1 MMIQTLELFF
11 TYYIVQKGNRHM
23 NVKTKLLGIISIL
36 VISIFGIG
44 GSSVFMIS
52 STVKKNEELKDKMEF
67 QKEMKHIQYRLAGLS
82 NDERGF
88 LINGDKEYDEGMQEK
103 ADDILKSLDRINDLI
118 DKENDQSNI
127 EDIKSSFT
135 QYRALNQ
142 QVVKAYSSDP
152 KKAETIHFGE
162 ERTLRKEVVDP
173 AVNKLS
179 DRLDQEVEA
188 LKGEIRANGEKSQW
202 FISIVTGVSIILGI
216 VLSLLLLK
224 SIMVPL
230 RSLNKQLEE
239 IAHGDADLTKKV
251 IVKNKDEFGQLAQ
264 SFNSFTQSLTQIVR
278 QISSSSEQVAASSEE
293 LSASAEESKSTSEH
307 ISGAMQMAA
316 DSNAKQSSMTEKSA
330 ESITELLDSISSV
343 ASNTGNIANLS
354 SSMRDKAEIGSKS
367 VNKMLEQ
374 MKFIDTSVGSAGNG
388 LEALVSST
396 AEISDI
402 SSLITN
408 ISEQTNLLALN
419 AAIEAARAGEQGKG
433 FAVVAEEVRKLAD
446 ETNKSAKHIQSV
458 VTTIQNESVETVNNI
473 KVVQEN
479 VSSGIMLSQETTGN
493 FNEIL
498 NLVEQV
504 TSQIQEVAAATQQL
518 TSGVEVIQQTVHT
531 LAAGTKE
538 TSAHTEAVAKSSQEQ
553 LNSMEEISYA
563 AESLSEL
570 AEELQTVIN
579 RFKY

>member
-1 MMIQTLELFF
+1 M
-11 TYYIVQKGNRHM
+11 K
-23 NVKTKLLGIISIL
+23 VKTKLLGIISIL
-36 VISIFGIG
+36 VVSIIGIG

-67 QKEMKHIQYRLAGLS
+67 QKEIKHIQYELTGLS

-88 LINGDKEYDEGMQEK
+88 LITGDKEYDEGMKEK
-103 ADDILKSLDRINDLI
+103 ADDVLKSLDRVNDLI
-118 DKENDQSNI
+118 DEEKYQSNI
-127 EDIKSSFT
+127 EDIKTSFT

-142 QVVKAYSSDP
+142 QVVTAYSSNP

-162 ERTLRKEVVDP
+162 ERTLRKEIVDP

-179 DRLDQEVEA
+179 DRLDQEVED
-188 LKGEIRANGEKSQW
+188 LKDEIRGNGKMSQSL
-202 FISIVTGVSIILGI
+202 IIIVTGISVILGI
-216 VLSLLLLK
+216 VLSIMLLK

-230 RSLNKQLEE
+230 RSINKQLEE

-264 SFNSFTQSLTQIVR
+264 SFNSFTHSLTQIVK

-307 ISGAMQMAA
+307 ISRAMQMAA
-316 DSNAKQSSMTEKSA
+316 ESNVKQSSMTEKSA

-343 ASNTGNIANLS
+343 ASNTGNIADLS

-367 VNKMLEQ
+367 VNKMLDQ
-374 MKFIDTSVGSAGNG
+374 MKFIDKSVDSAGNG
-388 LEALVSST
+388 LQTLVTST

-402 SSLITN
+402 SSLITT

-446 ETNKSAKHIQSV
+446 ETNKSANHIQSV
-458 VTTIQNESVETVNNI
+458 VATIQNESIETVNNI

-479 VSSGIMLSQETTGN
+479 VSSGIVLSQEATGN

-518 TSGVEVIQQTVHT
+518 TSGVEVIQHTVHT

-538 TSAHTEAVAKSSQEQ
+538 TSANTEAVAKSSEEQ
-553 LNSMEEISYA
+553 LHSMEEISYA
-563 AESLSEL
+563 AESLSQL

>member
-1 MMIQTLELFF
+1 
-11 TYYIVQKGNRHM
+11 
-23 NVKTKLLGIISIL
+23 
-36 VISIFGIG
+36 
-44 GSSVFMIS
+44 MIS
-52 STVKKNEELKDKMEF
+52 SIVKKNEELKDKMEF
-67 QKEMKHIQYRLAGLS
+67 QKEMKHIQYELTGLS

-88 LINGDKEYDEGMQEK
+88 LITGDKEYDEGMKEK
-103 ADDILKSLDRINDLI
+103 SDDVLKSLDRVNDLI
-118 DKENDQSNI
+118 DEEKYQSNI
-127 EDIKSSFT
+127 EDIKTSFT

-142 QVVKAYSSDP
+142 QVLTAYSSDP

-179 DRLDQEVEA
+179 DRLDQEVED
-188 LKGEIRANGEKSQW
+188 LKDEIRGNGKMSQW
-202 FISIVTGVSIILGI
+202 LIITVTGISVILGI
-216 VLSLLLLK
+216 VLSIMLLK

-230 RSLNKQLEE
+230 RSINKQLEE
-239 IAHGDADLTKKV
+239 IAHGEADLTKKV

-264 SFNSFTQSLTQIVR
+264 SFNAFTHSLSQIVK

-307 ISGAMQMAA
+307 ISQSMQMAA
-316 DSNAKQSSMTEKSA
+316 DSNVKQSSMTEKSA

-343 ASNTGNIANLS
+343 ASNTGNIADLS

-367 VNKMLEQ
+367 VNKMLDQ
-374 MKFIDTSVGSAGNG
+374 MKFIDKSVDSAGNG
-388 LEALVSST
+388 LQALVAST

-402 SSLITN
+402 SSLITT

-446 ETNKSAKHIQSV
+446 ETNKSANHIQSV
-458 VTTIQNESVETVNNI
+458 VATIQNESIETVNNI

-479 VSSGIMLSQETTGN
+479 VTSGIVLSQETTGN

-518 TSGVEVIQQTVHT
+518 TSGVEVIQHTVHT

-538 TSAHTEAVAKSSQEQ
+538 TSANTEAVAKSSQEQ
-553 LNSMEEISYA
+553 LHSMEEISYA
-563 AESLSEL
+563 AESLSQL
-570 AEELQTVIN
+570 AEELQSVIN

>member
-1 MMIQTLELFF
+1 M
-11 TYYIVQKGNRHM
+11 K
-23 NVKTKLLGIISIL
+23 VKTKLLGIISIL
-36 VISIFGIG
+36 VVSMIGIG

-67 QKEMKHIQYRLAGLS
+67 QKEMKQIQYRLTGLS

-88 LINGDKEYDEGMQEK
+88 LITGDKEYDEGMQEK
-103 ADDILKSLDRINDLI
+103 AEDVLKSLDRINVLI
-118 DKENDQSNI
+118 DEEKYQSNI
-127 EDIKSSFT
+127 EDIKTSFT

-142 QVVKAYSSDP
+142 QVLTAYSSDP

-162 ERTLRKEVVDP
+162 ERTLRKDVVDP
-173 AVNKLS
+173 AVDKLT
-179 DRLDQEVEA
+179 DRLDQEVKD
-188 LKGEIRANGEKSQW
+188 LKGEIRGNGKMSQW
-202 FISIVTGVSIILGI
+202 FIIIVTGISAMVGI

-230 RSLNKQLEE
+230 RSMNKQLEE
-239 IAHGDADLTKKV
+239 IAHGEADLTKKV

-264 SFNSFTQSLTQIVR
+264 SFNSFTQSLTQIVK

-293 LSASAEESKSTSEH
+293 LSASAEESKSTSEQ

-316 DSNAKQSSMTEKSA
+316 DSNVKQSLMTEKSA

-343 ASNTGNIANLS
+343 ASNTGNIADLS

-367 VNKMLEQ
+367 VNKMLDQ
-374 MKFIDTSVGSAGNG
+374 MKFIDTSVDSAGNG
-388 LEALVSST
+388 LQALVEST

-446 ETNKSAKHIQSV
+446 ETNKSANHIQSV
-458 VTTIQNESVETVNNI
+458 VTTIQNESIETVNNI

-479 VSSGIMLSQETTGN
+479 VSSGIVLSQETTGN

-518 TSGVEVIQQTVHT
+518 TSGVEVIQHTVHT

-538 TSAHTEAVAKSSQEQ
+538 TSANTEAVAKSSQEQ

-563 AESLSEL
+563 AESLSQL

-579 RFKY
+579 RFKF

>member
-1 MMIQTLELFF
+1 M
-11 TYYIVQKGNRHM
+11 
-23 NVKTKLLGIISIL
+23 
-36 VISIFGIG
+36 
-44 GSSVFMIS
+44 
-52 STVKKNEELKDKMEF
+52 
-67 QKEMKHIQYRLAGLS
+67 A
-82 NDERGF
+82 
-88 LINGDKEYDEGMQEK
+88 
-103 ADDILKSLDRINDLI
+103 
-118 DKENDQSNI
+118 DKENDRSNI
-127 EDIKSSFT
+127 EDIKTSFT

-142 QVVKAYSSDP
+142 QVLTAYSSDSQ
-152 KKAETIHFGE
+152 KAETIHFGE

-179 DRLDQEVEA
+179 DHLDQEVEE
-188 LKGEIRANGEKSQW
+188 LKGEIRGNGQKSQW
-202 FISIVTGVSIILGI
+202 FIIIVTAISVIVGI

-224 SIMVPL
+224 SILVPL
-230 RSLNKQLEE
+230 RSINKQLEE
-239 IAHGDADLTKKV
+239 IAHGEADLTKKV
-251 IVKNKDEFGQLAQ
+251 NVKNKDEFGQLAQ
-264 SFNSFTQSLTQIVR
+264 SFNSFTHSLTQIVK

-293 LSASAEESKSTSEH
+293 LSASAEESKSSSAH
-307 ISGAMQMAA
+307 ISRAMQQAA
-316 DSNAKQSSMTEKSA
+316 DSNVKQSSMTGKSA

-343 ASNTGNIANLS
+343 AANTGSIADLS

-367 VNKMLEQ
+367 VNKMLDQ
-374 MKFIDTSVGSAGNG
+374 MKFIDKSVDSAGNG
-388 LEALVSST
+388 LKELVAST

-402 SSLITN
+402 SSLITT

-446 ETNKSAKHIQSV
+446 ETNNSANHIQSV
-458 VTTIQNESVETVNNI
+458 VTTIQNESIETVNNI

-479 VSSGIMLSQETTGN
+479 VSSGIVLSQEATGN

-498 NLVEQV
+498 NLIEQV

-518 TSGVEVIQQTVHT
+518 TSGVEVIQHTVHT

-538 TSAHTEAVAKSSQEQ
+538 TSANTEAVAKSSQEQ

-563 AESLSEL
+563 AESLSQL

-579 RFKY
+579 RFKF

>member
-1 MMIQTLELFF
+1 M
-11 TYYIVQKGNRHM
+11 K
-23 NVKTKLLGIISIL
+23 VKTKLLGIVSIL
-36 VISIFGIG
+36 VLSMIGIG

-67 QKEMKHIQYRLAGLS
+67 QKEMKYIQYRLAGLS

-88 LINGDKEYDEGMQEK
+88 LITGDKEYEEGMKEK
-103 ADDILKSLDRINDLI
+103 ADDALMSLDRVNDLI
-118 DKENDQSNI
+118 DEEKYQSNI
-127 EDIKSSFT
+127 EDIKTSII

-142 QVVKAYSSDP
+142 QVLKAYSSDP

-179 DRLDQEVEA
+179 DRLDQEVED
-188 LKGEIRANGEKSQW
+188 LKGEIHSNGEMSQW
-202 FISIVTGVSIILGI
+202 FIIIVTVVSIMVGI

-230 RSLNKQLEE
+230 RSMNRQLAE
-239 IAHGDADLTKKV
+239 IAHGEADLTKKV

-264 SFNSFTQSLTQIVR
+264 SFNSFTHSLTQIVK

-316 DSNAKQSSMTEKSA
+316 DSNVKQSSMTEKSA

-343 ASNTGNIANLS
+343 ASNTGNIADLS
-354 SSMRDKAEIGSKS
+354 SSMRDKAEIGSQS
-367 VNKMLEQ
+367 VNKMLDQ
-374 MKFIDTSVGSAGNG
+374 MKFIDKSVDSAGSG
-388 LEALVSST
+388 LQALVAST

-446 ETNKSAKHIQSV
+446 ETNKSAHHIQSV
-458 VTTIQNESVETVNNI
+458 VTTIQNESIETVNNI

-479 VSSGIMLSQETTGN
+479 VSSGIVLSQETTGN

-518 TSGVEVIQQTVHT
+518 TSGVEVIQHTVHT

-538 TSAHTEAVAKSSQEQ
+538 TSANTEAVAKSSQEQ
-553 LNSMEEISYA
+553 LHSMEEISYA
-563 AESLSEL
+563 AESLSKL
-570 AEELQTVIN
+570 AEELQTVIH

>member
-1 MMIQTLELFF
+1 M
-11 TYYIVQKGNRHM
+11 K
-23 NVKTKLLGIISIL
+23 VKTKLLGIISIL
-36 VISIFGIG
+36 VISIIGIG

-67 QKEMKHIQYRLAGLS
+67 QKEMKHIQYRLTGLS

-88 LINGDKEYDEGMQEK
+88 LITGDKEYDEGMKEK
-103 ADDILKSLDRINDLI
+103 ADDVLKSLDRVNDLV
-118 DKENDQSNI
+118 DEENDQSNI
-127 EDIKSSFT
+127 EDIKTSFT

-152 KKAETIHFGE
+152 KKAETIHFGK
-162 ERTLRKEVVDP
+162 ERTLRKEVLDP
-173 AVNKLS
+173 AVDKLS
-179 DRLDQEVEA
+179 DHLDQEVED
-188 LKGEIRANGEKSQW
+188 LKDEIRVNGEMSQW
-202 FISIVTGVSIILGI
+202 FIGIVTGISIMLGI

-230 RSLNKQLEE
+230 RSMNKQLEE

-264 SFNSFTQSLTQIVR
+264 SFNSFTKSLTQIVK

-293 LSASAEESKSTSEH
+293 LSASAEESKSTSKH

-316 DSNAKQSSMTEKSA
+316 DSNVKQSSMTEKSA
-330 ESITELLDSISSV
+330 ESISELLDSLSSV
-343 ASNTGNIANLS
+343 ASNTGNIADLS

-374 MKFIDTSVGSAGNG
+374 MKFIDTSVDSAGNG
-388 LEALVSST
+388 LQALVSST

-446 ETNKSAKHIQSV
+446 ETNKSANHIQSV

-479 VSSGIMLSQETTGN
+479 VSSGIVLSQETTGN

-504 TSQIQEVAAATQQL
+504 ASQIQEVAAATQQL
-518 TSGVEVIQQTVHT
+518 TSGVEVIQHTVHT

-538 TSAHTEAVAKSSQEQ
+538 TSANTETVAKSSQEQ

-563 AESLSEL
+563 AESLSQL

>member
-1 MMIQTLELFF
+1 M
-11 TYYIVQKGNRHM
+11 K
-23 NVKTKLLGIISIL
+23 VKTKLLGIISIL
-36 VISIFGIG
+36 VVSMIGIG

-67 QKEMKHIQYRLAGLS
+67 QKEMKQIQYRLTGLS

-88 LINGDKEYDEGMQEK
+88 LITGDKEYDEGMKEK
-103 ADDILKSLDRINDLI
+103 AEDVLKSLDRINGLI
-118 DKENDQSNI
+118 DEEKYQSNI
-127 EDIKSSFT
+127 EDIKTSFT

-142 QVVKAYSSDP
+142 QVLTAYSSDP

-162 ERTLRKEVVDP
+162 ERTLRKDVVDP
-173 AVNKLS
+173 AVDKLT
-179 DRLDQEVEA
+179 DRLDQEVED
-188 LKGEIRANGEKSQW
+188 LKGEIRGNGKISQW
-202 FISIVTGVSIILGI
+202 FIIIVTGISAMVGI

-230 RSLNKQLEE
+230 RSMNKQMEE
-239 IAHGDADLTKKV
+239 IAHGEADLTKKI

-264 SFNSFTQSLTQIVR
+264 SFNSFTQSLTQIVK

-293 LSASAEESKSTSEH
+293 LSASAEESKSTSEQ

-316 DSNAKQSSMTEKSA
+316 DSNVKQSSMTEKSA

-343 ASNTGNIANLS
+343 ASNTGNIADLS

-367 VNKMLEQ
+367 VNKMLDQ
-374 MKFIDTSVGSAGNG
+374 MKFIDTSVDSAGNG
-388 LEALVSST
+388 LQALVESA

-446 ETNKSAKHIQSV
+446 ETNKSANHIQSV
-458 VTTIQNESVETVNNI
+458 VTTIQNESIETVNNI

-479 VSSGIMLSQETTGN
+479 VSSGIVLSQETTGN

-518 TSGVEVIQQTVHT
+518 TSGVEVIQHTVHT

-538 TSAHTEAVAKSSQEQ
+538 TSANTEAVAKSSQEQ

-563 AESLSEL
+563 AESLSQL

-579 RFKY
+579 RFKF

>member
-1 MMIQTLELFF
+1 M
-11 TYYIVQKGNRHM
+11 K
-23 NVKTKLLGIISIL
+23 VKTKLLSIISIL
-36 VISIFGIG
+36 VVSIIGIG
-44 GSSVFMIS
+44 STSVFMIS

-67 QKEMKHIQYRLAGLS
+67 QKEMKYIQYQLTGIS

-88 LINGDKEYDEGMQEK
+88 LITGDKEYDEGMKKK
-103 ADDILKSLDRINDLI
+103 ADNIVKSLDRVNHLA
-118 DKENDQSNI
+118 DKENDRSNI
-127 EDIKSSFT
+127 EDIKTSFT

-142 QVVKAYSSDP
+142 QVLTAYSSDSQ
-152 KKAETIHFGE
+152 KAETIHFGE

-179 DRLDQEVEA
+179 DHLDQEVEE
-188 LKGEIRANGEKSQW
+188 LKGEIRGNGQKSQW
-202 FISIVTGVSIILGI
+202 FIIIVTAISVMVGI

-224 SIMVPL
+224 SILVPL
-230 RSLNKQLEE
+230 RSINKQLEE
-239 IAHGDADLTKKV
+239 IAHGEADLTKKV
-251 IVKNKDEFGQLAQ
+251 NVKNKDEFGQLAQ
-264 SFNSFTQSLTQIVR
+264 SFNSFTHSLTQIVK
-278 QISSSSEQVAASSEE
+278 QISNSSEQVAASSEE
-293 LSASAEESKSTSEH
+293 LSASAEESKSSSAH
-307 ISGAMQMAA
+307 ISRAMQQAA
-316 DSNAKQSSMTEKSA
+316 DSNVKQSSMTGKSA

-343 ASNTGNIANLS
+343 AANTGSIADLS

-367 VNKMLEQ
+367 VNKMLDQ
-374 MKFIDTSVGSAGNG
+374 MKFIDKSVDSAGNG
-388 LEALVSST
+388 LKELVAST

-402 SSLITN
+402 SSLITT

-446 ETNKSAKHIQSV
+446 ETNNSANHIQSV
-458 VTTIQNESVETVNNI
+458 VTTIQNESIETVNNI

-479 VSSGIMLSQETTGN
+479 VSSGIVLSQEATGN

-498 NLVEQV
+498 NLIEQV

-518 TSGVEVIQQTVHT
+518 TSGVEVIQHTVHT

-538 TSAHTEAVAKSSQEQ
+538 TSANTEAVAKSSQEQ

-563 AESLSEL
+563 AESLSQL

-579 RFKY
+579 RFKF

>member
-1 MMIQTLELFF
+1 
-11 TYYIVQKGNRHM
+11 M

-103 ADDILKSLDRINDLI
+103 ADDVLKSLDRINDLI
-118 DKENDQSNI
+118 DKENDQLNI

-188 LKGEIRANGEKSQW
+188 LKGEIRDNGEKSQW

-343 ASNTGNIANLS
+343 ASNTGNIADLS

-374 MKFIDTSVGSAGNG
+374 MKFIDTSVDSAGNG
-388 LEALVSST
+388 LQALVSSS

-518 TSGVEVIQQTVHT
+518 TSGVEVIQHTVHS

-538 TSAHTEAVAKSSQEQ
+538 TTAHTEAVAKSSQEQ

-563 AESLSEL
+563 AESLSQL

>member
-1 MMIQTLELFF
+1 M
-11 TYYIVQKGNRHM
+11 K
-23 NVKTKLLGIISIL
+23 VKTKLLGIISIL
-36 VISIFGIG
+36 VISIIGIG

-67 QKEMKHIQYRLAGLS
+67 QKEMKHIQYRLTGLS

-88 LINGDKEYDEGMQEK
+88 LITGDKEYDEGMKEK
-103 ADDILKSLDRINDLI
+103 ADDVLKSLDRVNDLV
-118 DKENDQSNI
+118 DEENDQSNI
-127 EDIKSSFT
+127 EDIKTSFT

-162 ERTLRKEVVDP
+162 ERTLRKEVLDP
-173 AVNKLS
+173 AVDKLS
-179 DRLDQEVEA
+179 DHLDQEVED
-188 LKGEIRANGEKSQW
+188 LKGEIRANGEMSQW
-202 FISIVTGVSIILGI
+202 FIGIVTGISIMLGI

-230 RSLNKQLEE
+230 RSMNKQLEE

-264 SFNSFTQSLTQIVR
+264 SFNSFTQSLTQIVK

-293 LSASAEESKSTSEH
+293 LSASAVESKSTSEH

-316 DSNAKQSSMTEKSA
+316 DSNVKQSSLTEKSA
-330 ESITELLDSISSV
+330 ESISELLDSLSSV
-343 ASNTGNIANLS
+343 ASNTGNIADLS

-374 MKFIDTSVGSAGNG
+374 MKFIDTSVDSAGNG
-388 LEALVSST
+388 LQALVSST

-446 ETNKSAKHIQSV
+446 ETNKSANHIQSV

-479 VSSGIMLSQETTGN
+479 VSSGILLSQETTGN

-504 TSQIQEVAAATQQL
+504 ASQIQEVAAATQQL
-518 TSGVEVIQQTVHT
+518 TSGVEVIQHTVHT

-538 TSAHTEAVAKSSQEQ
+538 TSANTEAVAKSSQEQ

-563 AESLSEL
+563 AESLSQL

>member
-1 MMIQTLELFF
+1 M
-11 TYYIVQKGNRHM
+11 K
-23 NVKTKLLGIISIL
+23 VKTKLLGIISIL
-36 VISIFGIG
+36 VVSIIGIG

-52 STVKKNEELKDKMEF
+52 SIVKKNEELKDKMEF
-67 QKEMKHIQYRLAGLS
+67 QKEMKHIQYELTGLS

-88 LINGDKEYDEGMQEK
+88 LITGDKEYDEGMKEK
-103 ADDILKSLDRINDLI
+103 SDDVLKSLDRVNDLI
-118 DKENDQSNI
+118 DEEKYQSNI
-127 EDIKSSFT
+127 EDIKTSFT

-142 QVVKAYSSDP
+142 QVLTAYSSDP

-179 DRLDQEVEA
+179 DRLDQEVED
-188 LKGEIRANGEKSQW
+188 LKDEIRGNGKMSQW
-202 FISIVTGVSIILGI
+202 LIITVTGISVILGI
-216 VLSLLLLK
+216 VLSIMLLK

-230 RSLNKQLEE
+230 RSINKQLEE
-239 IAHGDADLTKKV
+239 IAHGEADLTKKV

-264 SFNSFTQSLTQIVR
+264 SFNAFTHSLSQIVK

-307 ISGAMQMAA
+307 ISQSMQMAA
-316 DSNAKQSSMTEKSA
+316 DSNVKQSSMTEKSA

-343 ASNTGNIANLS
+343 ASNTGNIADLS

-367 VNKMLEQ
+367 VNKMLDQ
-374 MKFIDTSVGSAGNG
+374 MKFIDKSVDSAGNG
-388 LEALVSST
+388 LQALVAST

-402 SSLITN
+402 SSLITT

-446 ETNKSAKHIQSV
+446 ETNKSANHIQSV
-458 VTTIQNESVETVNNI
+458 VATIQNESIETVNNI

-479 VSSGIMLSQETTGN
+479 VTSGIVLSQETTGN

-518 TSGVEVIQQTVHT
+518 TSGVEVIQHTVHT

-538 TSAHTEAVAKSSQEQ
+538 TSANTEAVAKSSQEQ
-553 LNSMEEISYA
+553 LHSMEEISYA
-563 AESLSEL
+563 AESLSQL
-570 AEELQTVIN
+570 AEELQSVIN

>member
-1 MMIQTLELFF
+1 M
-11 TYYIVQKGNRHM
+11 K
-23 NVKTKLLGIISIL
+23 VKTKLLGIISIL
-36 VISIFGIG
+36 VVSIIGIG

-67 QKEMKHIQYRLAGLS
+67 QKEIKHIQYELTGLS

-88 LINGDKEYDEGMQEK
+88 LITGDKEYDEGMKEK
-103 ADDILKSLDRINDLI
+103 ADDVLKSLERVNDLI
-118 DKENDQSNI
+118 DEERYQSNI
-127 EDIKSSFT
+127 EDIKTSFT

-142 QVVKAYSSDP
+142 QVVTAYSSDP

-179 DRLDQEVEA
+179 DRLDQEVED
-188 LKGEIRANGEKSQW
+188 LKDEIQGNGKMSQSL
-202 FISIVTGVSIILGI
+202 IIIVTGISVILGI
-216 VLSLLLLK
+216 VLSIMLLK

-230 RSLNKQLEE
+230 RSINKQLEE
-239 IAHGDADLTKKV
+239 IAHGEADLTKKV
-251 IVKNKDEFGQLAQ
+251 IVKNKDEFGQLAK
-264 SFNSFTQSLTQIVR
+264 SFNSFTHSLSQIVK

-307 ISGAMQMAA
+307 ISRAMQMAA
-316 DSNAKQSSMTEKSA
+316 ESNVKQSSMTEKSA

-343 ASNTGNIANLS
+343 ASNTGNIADLS

-367 VNKMLEQ
+367 VNKMLDQ
-374 MKFIDTSVGSAGNG
+374 MKFIDKSVDSAGNG
-388 LEALVSST
+388 LQALVAST

-402 SSLITN
+402 SSLITT

-446 ETNKSAKHIQSV
+446 ETNKSANHIQSV
-458 VTTIQNESVETVNNI
+458 VATIQNESIETVNNI

-479 VSSGIMLSQETTGN
+479 VSSGIVLSQETTGN

-518 TSGVEVIQQTVHT
+518 TSGVEVIQHTVHT

-538 TSAHTEAVAKSSQEQ
+538 TSANTEAVAKSSEEQ
-553 LNSMEEISYA
+553 LHSMEEISYA
-563 AESLSEL
+563 AESLSQL

>member
-1 MMIQTLELFF
+1 M
-11 TYYIVQKGNRHM
+11 K
-23 NVKTKLLGIISIL
+23 VKTKLLGIISIL
-36 VISIFGIG
+36 VVSIIGIG

-67 QKEMKHIQYRLAGLS
+67 QKEIKHIQYELTGLS

-88 LINGDKEYDEGMQEK
+88 LITGDKEYDEGMKEK
-103 ADDILKSLDRINDLI
+103 ADDVLKSLDRVNDLI
-118 DKENDQSNI
+118 DEEKYQSNI
-127 EDIKSSFT
+127 EDIKTSFT

-142 QVVKAYSSDP
+142 QVVTAYSSNP

-179 DRLDQEVEA
+179 DHLDQEVED
-188 LKGEIRANGEKSQW
+188 LKDEIRGNGKMSQW
-202 FISIVTGVSIILGI
+202 LIIIVTGISVILGV
-216 VLSLLLLK
+216 VLSIMLLK

-230 RSLNKQLEE
+230 RSINKQLEE

-264 SFNSFTQSLTQIVR
+264 SFNSFTHSLTQIVK

-307 ISGAMQMAA
+307 ISRAMQMAA
-316 DSNAKQSSMTEKSA
+316 DSNVKQSSMTEKSA

-343 ASNTGNIANLS
+343 ASNTGNIADLS

-367 VNKMLEQ
+367 VNKMLDQ
-374 MKFIDTSVGSAGNG
+374 MKFIDKSVDSAGNG
-388 LEALVSST
+388 LQTLVAST

-402 SSLITN
+402 SSLITT

-446 ETNKSAKHIQSV
+446 ETNKSANHIQSV
-458 VTTIQNESVETVNNI
+458 VATIQNESIETVNNI

-479 VSSGIMLSQETTGN
+479 VSSGIVLSQEATGN

-518 TSGVEVIQQTVHT
+518 TSGVEVIQHTVHT

-538 TSAHTEAVAKSSQEQ
+538 TSANTEAVANSSQEQ
-553 LNSMEEISYA
+553 LHSMEEISYA
-563 AESLSEL
+563 AESLSQL

-579 RFKY
+579 RFNY

>member
-1 MMIQTLELFF
+1 M
-11 TYYIVQKGNRHM
+11 K
-23 NVKTKLLGIISIL
+23 VKTKLLGIISIL
-36 VISIFGIG
+36 VISIIGIG

-67 QKEMKHIQYRLAGLS
+67 QKEMKHIQYRLTGLS

-88 LINGDKEYDEGMQEK
+88 LITGDKEYDEGMNEK
-103 ADDILKSLDRINDLI
+103 ADDILKSLDRVNDLI
-118 DKENDQSNI
+118 DEEKYQSNI
-127 EDIKSSFT
+127 EDIQTSFT
-135 QYRALNQ
+135 QYRALNK
-142 QVVKAYSSDP
+142 QVLKTYSSDP
-152 KKAETIHFGE
+152 KKAKTIHFGE

-173 AVNKLS
+173 AVKKLS
-179 DRLDQEVEA
+179 DRLDQEVQD
-188 LKGEIRANGEKSQW
+188 LKDEIRSNGTMSQW
-202 FISIVTGVSIILGI
+202 FIIIVTGISVVLGI

-230 RSLNKQLEE
+230 RSMNKQLEE
-239 IAHGDADLTKKV
+239 IAHGEADLTKKV

-264 SFNSFTQSLTQIVR
+264 SFNSFTHSLTQIVK

-293 LSASAEESKSTSEH
+293 LSASAEESKTTSEH

-316 DSNAKQSSMTEKSA
+316 DSNVKQNSMTEKSA

-343 ASNTGNIANLS
+343 ASNTENIADLS

-367 VNKMLEQ
+367 VNKMLDQ
-374 MKFIDTSVGSAGNG
+374 MKFIDTSVDSAGNG
-388 LEALVSST
+388 LQALVEST

-446 ETNKSAKHIQSV
+446 ETNKSANHIQSV

-479 VSSGIMLSQETTGN
+479 VSSGIALSQETTGN

-518 TSGVEVIQQTVHT
+518 TSGVEVIQHTVHT

-538 TSAHTEAVAKSSQEQ
+538 TSANTEAVAKASQEQ

-563 AESLSEL
+563 AESLSQL

>member
-1 MMIQTLELFF
+1 M
-11 TYYIVQKGNRHM
+11 K
-23 NVKTKLLGIISIL
+23 VKTKLLGIISIL
-36 VISIFGIG
+36 VVSMIGIG

-52 STVKKNEELKDKMEF
+52 STVKKNEELKDKMDF
-67 QKEMKHIQYRLAGLS
+67 QKEMKQIQYRLTGLS

-88 LINGDKEYDEGMQEK
+88 LITGDKEYDEGMKEK
-103 ADDILKSLDRINDLI
+103 AEDVLKSLDRINDLI
-118 DKENDQSNI
+118 DEEKYQSNI
-127 EDIKSSFT
+127 EDIKTSFT

-142 QVVKAYSSDP
+142 QVLTAYSSDP

-162 ERTLRKEVVDP
+162 ERTLRKDVVDP
-173 AVNKLS
+173 AVDKLT
-179 DRLDQEVEA
+179 DRLDQEVED
-188 LKGEIRANGEKSQW
+188 LKGEIRGNGKMSQW
-202 FISIVTGVSIILGI
+202 FIIIVTGISAMVGI

-230 RSLNKQLEE
+230 RSMNKQLEE
-239 IAHGDADLTKKV
+239 IAHGEADLTKKV

-264 SFNSFTQSLTQIVR
+264 SFNSFTQSLTQIVK

-293 LSASAEESKSTSEH
+293 LSASAEESKLTSEQ

-316 DSNAKQSSMTEKSA
+316 DSNVKQSSMTEKSA

-343 ASNTGNIANLS
+343 ASNTGNIADLS

-367 VNKMLEQ
+367 VNKMLDQ
-374 MKFIDTSVGSAGNG
+374 MKFIDTSVDSAGNG
-388 LEALVSST
+388 LQALVEST

-446 ETNKSAKHIQSV
+446 ETNKSANHIQSV
-458 VTTIQNESVETVNNI
+458 VTTIQNESIETVNNI

-479 VSSGIMLSQETTGN
+479 VSSGIVLSQETTGN

-518 TSGVEVIQQTVHT
+518 TSGVEVIQHTVHT

-538 TSAHTEAVAKSSQEQ
+538 TSANTEAVAKSSQEQ

-563 AESLSEL
+563 AESLSQL
-570 AEELQTVIN
+570 AEELQTVIH

>member
-1 MMIQTLELFF
+1 M
-11 TYYIVQKGNRHM
+11 K
-23 NVKTKLLGIISIL
+23 VKTKLLGIISIL
-36 VISIFGIG
+36 VVSIIGIG

-67 QKEMKHIQYRLAGLS
+67 QKEIKHIQYELTGLS

-88 LINGDKEYDEGMQEK
+88 LITGDKEYDEGMKEK
-103 ADDILKSLDRINDLI
+103 ADDVLKSLDRVNDLI
-118 DKENDQSNI
+118 DEEKYQSNI
-127 EDIKSSFT
+127 EDIKTSFT

-142 QVVKAYSSDP
+142 QVVTAYSSNP

-179 DRLDQEVEA
+179 DRLDQEVED
-188 LKGEIRANGEKSQW
+188 LKDEIQGNGKMSQSL
-202 FISIVTGVSIILGI
+202 IIIVTGISVILGI
-216 VLSLLLLK
+216 VLSIMLLK

-230 RSLNKQLEE
+230 RSINKQLEE
-239 IAHGDADLTKKV
+239 IAHGEADLTKKV
-251 IVKNKDEFGQLAQ
+251 IVKNKDEFGQLAK
-264 SFNSFTQSLTQIVR
+264 SFNSFTHSLSQIVK

-307 ISGAMQMAA
+307 ISRAMQMAA
-316 DSNAKQSSMTEKSA
+316 ESNVKQSSMTEKSA

-343 ASNTGNIANLS
+343 ASNTGNIADLS

-367 VNKMLEQ
+367 VNKMLDQ
-374 MKFIDTSVGSAGNG
+374 MKFIDKSVDSAGNG
-388 LEALVSST
+388 LQALVAST

-402 SSLITN
+402 SSLITT

-419 AAIEAARAGEQGKG
+419 AATEAARAGEQGKG

-446 ETNKSAKHIQSV
+446 ETNKSANHIQSV
-458 VTTIQNESVETVNNI
+458 VATIQNESIETVNNI

-479 VSSGIMLSQETTGN
+479 VSSGIVLSQETTGN

-518 TSGVEVIQQTVHT
+518 TSGVEVIQHTVHT

-538 TSAHTEAVAKSSQEQ
+538 TSANTEAVAKSSEEQ
-553 LNSMEEISYA
+553 LHSMEEISYA
-563 AESLSEL
+563 AESLSQL

>member
-1 MMIQTLELFF
+1 M
-11 TYYIVQKGNRHM
+11 K
-23 NVKTKLLGIISIL
+23 VKTKLLGIISIL
-36 VISIFGIG
+36 VVSIIGIG

-67 QKEMKHIQYRLAGLS
+67 QKEIKHIQYELTGLS

-88 LINGDKEYDEGMQEK
+88 LITGDKEYDEGMKEK
-103 ADDILKSLDRINDLI
+103 ADDVLKSLDRVNDLI
-118 DKENDQSNI
+118 DEEKYQSNI
-127 EDIKSSFT
+127 EDIKTSFT

-142 QVVKAYSSDP
+142 QVVTAYSSNP

-179 DRLDQEVEA
+179 DRLDQEVED
-188 LKGEIRANGEKSQW
+188 LKDEIQGNGKMSQSL
-202 FISIVTGVSIILGI
+202 IIIVTGISVILGI
-216 VLSLLLLK
+216 VLSIMLLK

-230 RSLNKQLEE
+230 RSINKQLEE
-239 IAHGDADLTKKV
+239 IAHGEADLTKKV
-251 IVKNKDEFGQLAQ
+251 IVKNKDEFGQLAK
-264 SFNSFTQSLTQIVR
+264 SFNSFTHSLSQIVK

-307 ISGAMQMAA
+307 ISRAMQMAA
-316 DSNAKQSSMTEKSA
+316 ESNVKQSSMTEKSA
-330 ESITELLDSISSV
+330 ESITELLDSRSSV
-343 ASNTGNIANLS
+343 ASNTGNIADLS

-367 VNKMLEQ
+367 VNKMLDQ
-374 MKFIDTSVGSAGNG
+374 MKLIDKSVDSAGNG
-388 LEALVSST
+388 LQALVAST

-402 SSLITN
+402 SSLITT

-446 ETNKSAKHIQSV
+446 ETNKSANHIQSV
-458 VTTIQNESVETVNNI
+458 VATIQNESIETVNNI

-479 VSSGIMLSQETTGN
+479 VSSGIVLSQETTGN

-518 TSGVEVIQQTVHT
+518 TSGVEVIQHTVHT

-538 TSAHTEAVAKSSQEQ
+538 TSANTEAVAKSSEEQ
-553 LNSMEEISYA
+553 LHSMEEISYA
-563 AESLSEL
+563 AESLSQL

>member
-1 MMIQTLELFF
+1 M
-11 TYYIVQKGNRHM
+11 K
-23 NVKTKLLGIISIL
+23 VKTKLLGIISIL
-36 VISIFGIG
+36 VVSMIGIG

-67 QKEMKHIQYRLAGLS
+67 QKEMKQIQYRLTGLS

-88 LINGDKEYDEGMQEK
+88 LITGDKEYDEGMKEK
-103 ADDILKSLDRINDLI
+103 AEDVLKSLDRINDLI
-118 DKENDQSNI
+118 DEEKYQSNI
-127 EDIKSSFT
+127 EDIKTSFT

-142 QVVKAYSSDP
+142 QVLTAYSSDP

-162 ERTLRKEVVDP
+162 ERTLRKDVVDP
-173 AVNKLS
+173 AVDKLT
-179 DRLDQEVEA
+179 DRLDQEVED
-188 LKGEIRANGEKSQW
+188 LKGEIRGNGKMSQW
-202 FISIVTGVSIILGI
+202 FIIIVTGISAMVGI

-230 RSLNKQLEE
+230 RSMNKQLEE
-239 IAHGDADLTKKV
+239 IAHGEADLTKKV
-251 IVKNKDEFGQLAQ
+251 IVKNKDEFGQFAQ
-264 SFNSFTQSLTQIVR
+264 SFNSFTQSLTQIVK

-293 LSASAEESKSTSEH
+293 LSASAEESKLTSEQ

-316 DSNAKQSSMTEKSA
+316 DSNVRQSSMTEKSA

-343 ASNTGNIANLS
+343 ASNTGNIADLS

-367 VNKMLEQ
+367 VNKMLDQ
-374 MKFIDTSVGSAGNG
+374 MKFIDTSVDSAGNG
-388 LEALVSST
+388 LQALVEST

-446 ETNKSAKHIQSV
+446 ETNKSANHIQSV
-458 VTTIQNESVETVNNI
+458 VTTIQNESIETVNNI

-479 VSSGIMLSQETTGN
+479 VSSGIVLSQETTEN

-518 TSGVEVIQQTVHT
+518 TSGVEVIQHTVHT

-538 TSAHTEAVAKSSQEQ
+538 TSANTEAVAKSSQEQ

-563 AESLSEL
+563 AESLSQL
-570 AEELQTVIN
+570 AEELQTVIH

>member
-1 MMIQTLELFF
+1 M
-11 TYYIVQKGNRHM
+11 K
-23 NVKTKLLGIISIL
+23 VKTKLLGIISIL
-36 VISIFGIG
+36 VVSIIGIG

-67 QKEMKHIQYRLAGLS
+67 QKEIKHIQYELTGLS

-88 LINGDKEYDEGMQEK
+88 LITGDKEYDEGMKEK
-103 ADDILKSLDRINDLI
+103 ADDVLKSLDRVNDLI
-118 DKENDQSNI
+118 DEEKYQSNI
-127 EDIKSSFT
+127 EDIKTSFT

-142 QVVKAYSSDP
+142 QVVTAYSSNP

-179 DRLDQEVEA
+179 DRLDQEVED
-188 LKGEIRANGEKSQW
+188 LKDEIRGNGKMSQSL
-202 FISIVTGVSIILGI
+202 IIIVTGISVMLGI
-216 VLSLLLLK
+216 VLSIMLLK

-230 RSLNKQLEE
+230 RSINKQLEE
-239 IAHGDADLTKKV
+239 IAHGEADLTKKV
-251 IVKNKDEFGQLAQ
+251 IVKNKDEFGQLAK
-264 SFNSFTQSLTQIVR
+264 SFNSFTHSLSQIVK

-307 ISGAMQMAA
+307 ISRAMQMAA
-316 DSNAKQSSMTEKSA
+316 ESNVKQSSMTEKSA

-343 ASNTGNIANLS
+343 ASNTENIADLS

-367 VNKMLEQ
+367 VNKMLDQ
-374 MKFIDTSVGSAGNG
+374 MKFIDKSVDSAGNG
-388 LEALVSST
+388 LQALVAST

-402 SSLITN
+402 SSLITT

-446 ETNKSAKHIQSV
+446 ETNKSANHIQSV
-458 VTTIQNESVETVNNI
+458 VATIQNESIETVNNI

-479 VSSGIMLSQETTGN
+479 VSSGIVLSQETTGN

-518 TSGVEVIQQTVHT
+518 TSGVEVIQHTVHT

-538 TSAHTEAVAKSSQEQ
+538 TSANTEAVAKSSEEQ
-553 LNSMEEISYA
+553 LHSMEEISYA
-563 AESLSEL
+563 AESLSQL

>member
-1 MMIQTLELFF
+1 M
-11 TYYIVQKGNRHM
+11 K
-23 NVKTKLLGIISIL
+23 VKTKLLGIISIL
-36 VISIFGIG
+36 VVSIIGIG

-67 QKEMKHIQYRLAGLS
+67 QKEIKHIQYELTGLS

-88 LINGDKEYDEGMQEK
+88 LITGDKEYDEGMKEK
-103 ADDILKSLDRINDLI
+103 ADDVLKSLDRVNDLI
-118 DKENDQSNI
+118 DEEKYQSNI
-127 EDIKSSFT
+127 EDIKTSFT

-142 QVVKAYSSDP
+142 QVVTAYSSNP

-179 DRLDQEVEA
+179 DRLDQEVED
-188 LKGEIRANGEKSQW
+188 LKDEIRGNGKMSQSL
-202 FISIVTGVSIILGI
+202 IIIVTGISVMLGI
-216 VLSLLLLK
+216 VLSIMLLK

-230 RSLNKQLEE
+230 RSINKQLEE
-239 IAHGDADLTKKV
+239 IAHGEADLTKKV
-251 IVKNKDEFGQLAQ
+251 IVKNKDEFGQLAK
-264 SFNSFTQSLTQIVR
+264 SFNSFTHSLFQIVK

-307 ISGAMQMAA
+307 ISRAMQMAA
-316 DSNAKQSSMTEKSA
+316 ESNVKQSSMTEKSA

-343 ASNTGNIANLS
+343 ASNTGNIADLS

-367 VNKMLEQ
+367 VNKMLDQ
-374 MKFIDTSVGSAGNG
+374 MKFIDKSVDSAGNG
-388 LEALVSST
+388 LQALVAST

-402 SSLITN
+402 SSLITT

-446 ETNKSAKHIQSV
+446 ETNKSANHIQSV
-458 VTTIQNESVETVNNI
+458 VATIQNESIETVNNI

-479 VSSGIMLSQETTGN
+479 VSSGIVLSQETTGN

-518 TSGVEVIQQTVHT
+518 TSGVEVIQHTVHT

-538 TSAHTEAVAKSSQEQ
+538 TSANTEAVAKSSEEQ
-553 LNSMEEISYA
+553 LHSMEEISYA
-563 AESLSEL
+563 AESLSQL

>member
-1 MMIQTLELFF
+1 M
-11 TYYIVQKGNRHM
+11 K
-23 NVKTKLLGIISIL
+23 VKTKLLGIISIL
-36 VISIFGIG
+36 VVSIIGIG

-52 STVKKNEELKDKMEF
+52 SIVKKNEELKDKMEF
-67 QKEMKHIQYRLAGLS
+67 QKEMKHIQYELTGLS

-88 LINGDKEYDEGMQEK
+88 LITGDKEYDEGMKEK
-103 ADDILKSLDRINDLI
+103 SDDVLKSLDRVYDLI
-118 DKENDQSNI
+118 DEEKYQSNI
-127 EDIKSSFT
+127 EDIKTSFT

-142 QVVKAYSSDP
+142 QVLTAYSSDP

-179 DRLDQEVEA
+179 DLLDQEVED
-188 LKGEIRANGEKSQW
+188 LKDEIRGNGKMSQW
-202 FISIVTGVSIILGI
+202 LIITVTGISVILGI
-216 VLSLLLLK
+216 VLSIMLLK

-230 RSLNKQLEE
+230 RSINKQLEE
-239 IAHGDADLTKKV
+239 IAHGEADLTKKV

-264 SFNSFTQSLTQIVR
+264 SFNAFTHSLSQIVK

-307 ISGAMQMAA
+307 ISQSMQMAA
-316 DSNAKQSSMTEKSA
+316 DSNVKQSSMTEKSA

-343 ASNTGNIANLS
+343 ASNTGNIADLS

-367 VNKMLEQ
+367 VNKMLDQ
-374 MKFIDTSVGSAGNG
+374 MKFIDKSVESAGNG
-388 LEALVSST
+388 LQALVAST

-402 SSLITN
+402 SSLITT

-446 ETNKSAKHIQSV
+446 ETNKSANHIQSV
-458 VTTIQNESVETVNNI
+458 VATIQNESIETVNNI

-479 VSSGIMLSQETTGN
+479 VTSGIVLSQETTGN

-518 TSGVEVIQQTVHT
+518 TSGVEVIQHTVHT

-538 TSAHTEAVAKSSQEQ
+538 TSANTEAVAKSSEEQ
-553 LNSMEEISYA
+553 LHSMEEISYA
-563 AESLSEL
+563 AESLSQL
-570 AEELQTVIN
+570 AEELQSVIN

>member
-1 MMIQTLELFF
+1 M
-11 TYYIVQKGNRHM
+11 K
-23 NVKTKLLGIISIL
+23 VKTKLLGIVSIL
-36 VISIFGIG
+36 VLSMIGIG

-67 QKEMKHIQYRLAGLS
+67 QKEMKYIQYRLAGLS

-88 LINGDKEYDEGMQEK
+88 LITGDKEYEEGMKEK
-103 ADDILKSLDRINDLI
+103 ADDALMSLDRVNDLI
-118 DKENDQSNI
+118 DEEKYQSNI
-127 EDIKSSFT
+127 EDIKTSII

-142 QVVKAYSSDP
+142 QVLKAYSSDP

-179 DRLDQEVEA
+179 DRLDQEVED
-188 LKGEIRANGEKSQW
+188 LKGEIHSNGEMSQW
-202 FISIVTGVSIILGI
+202 FIIIVTVVSIMVGI

-230 RSLNKQLEE
+230 RSMNRQLEE
-239 IAHGDADLTKKV
+239 IAHGEADLTKKV

-264 SFNSFTQSLTQIVR
+264 SFNSFTHSLTQIVK

-316 DSNAKQSSMTEKSA
+316 DSNVKQSSMTEKSA

-343 ASNTGNIANLS
+343 ASNTGNIADLS
-354 SSMRDKAEIGSKS
+354 SSMRDKAEIGSQS
-367 VNKMLEQ
+367 VNKMLDQ
-374 MKFIDTSVGSAGNG
+374 MKFIDKSVDSAGSG
-388 LEALVSST
+388 LQALVAST

-446 ETNKSAKHIQSV
+446 ETNKSAHHIQSV
-458 VTTIQNESVETVNNI
+458 VTTIQNESIETVNNI

-479 VSSGIMLSQETTGN
+479 VGSGIVLSQETTGN

-518 TSGVEVIQQTVHT
+518 TSGVEVIQHTVHT

-538 TSAHTEAVAKSSQEQ
+538 TSANTEAVAKSSQEQ
-553 LNSMEEISYA
+553 LHSMEEISYA
-563 AESLSEL
+563 AESLSKL
-570 AEELQTVIN
+570 AEELQTVIH

>member
-1 MMIQTLELFF
+1 M
-11 TYYIVQKGNRHM
+11 K
-23 NVKTKLLGIISIL
+23 VKTKLLGIISIL
-36 VISIFGIG
+36 VVSIIGIG

-67 QKEMKHIQYRLAGLS
+67 QKEIKHIQYELTGLS

-88 LINGDKEYDEGMQEK
+88 LITGDKEYDEGMKEK
-103 ADDILKSLDRINDLI
+103 ADDVLKSLDRVNDLI
-118 DKENDQSNI
+118 DEEKYQSNI
-127 EDIKSSFT
+127 EDIKTSFT

-142 QVVKAYSSDP
+142 QVVTAYSSNP

-179 DRLDQEVEA
+179 DRLDQEVED
-188 LKGEIRANGEKSQW
+188 LKDEIQGNGKMSQSL
-202 FISIVTGVSIILGI
+202 IIIVTGISVILGI
-216 VLSLLLLK
+216 VLSIMLLK

-230 RSLNKQLEE
+230 RSINKQLEE
-239 IAHGDADLTKKV
+239 IAHGEADLTKKV
-251 IVKNKDEFGQLAQ
+251 IVKNKDEFGQLAK
-264 SFNSFTQSLTQIVR
+264 SFNSFTHSLSQIVK

-307 ISGAMQMAA
+307 ISRAMQMAA
-316 DSNAKQSSMTEKSA
+316 ESNVKQSSMTEKSA

-343 ASNTGNIANLS
+343 ASNTGNIADLS

-367 VNKMLEQ
+367 VNKMLDQ
-374 MKFIDTSVGSAGNG
+374 MKFIDKSVDSAGNG
-388 LEALVSST
+388 LQTLVAST

-402 SSLITN
+402 SSLITT

-446 ETNKSAKHIQSV
+446 ETNKSANHIQSV
-458 VTTIQNESVETVNNI
+458 VATIQNESIETVNNI

-479 VSSGIMLSQETTGN
+479 VSSGIVLSQETTGN

-518 TSGVEVIQQTVHT
+518 TSGVEVIQHTVHT

-538 TSAHTEAVAKSSQEQ
+538 TSANTEAVAKSSEEQ
-553 LNSMEEISYA
+553 LHSMEEISYA
-563 AESLSEL
+563 AESLSQL

>member
-1 MMIQTLELFF
+1 M
-11 TYYIVQKGNRHM
+11 K
-23 NVKTKLLGIISIL
+23 VKTKLLGIISIL
-36 VISIFGIG
+36 VVSIIGIG

-67 QKEMKHIQYRLAGLS
+67 QKEIKHIQYELTGLS

-88 LINGDKEYDEGMQEK
+88 LITGDKEYDEGMKEK
-103 ADDILKSLDRINDLI
+103 ADDVLKSLDRVNDLI
-118 DKENDQSNI
+118 DEEKYQSNI
-127 EDIKSSFT
+127 EDIKTSFT

-142 QVVKAYSSDP
+142 QVVTAYSSNP

-179 DRLDQEVEA
+179 DRLDQEVED
-188 LKGEIRANGEKSQW
+188 LKDEIQGNGKMSQSL
-202 FISIVTGVSIILGI
+202 IIIVTGISVILGI
-216 VLSLLLLK
+216 VLSIMLLK

-230 RSLNKQLEE
+230 RSINKQLEE
-239 IAHGDADLTKKV
+239 IAHGEADLTKKV
-251 IVKNKDEFGQLAQ
+251 IVKNKDEFGQLAK
-264 SFNSFTQSLTQIVR
+264 SFNSFTHSLSQIVK

-307 ISGAMQMAA
+307 ISRAMQMAA
-316 DSNAKQSSMTEKSA
+316 DSNVKQSSMTEKSA

-343 ASNTGNIANLS
+343 ASNTGNIADLS

-367 VNKMLEQ
+367 VNKMLDQ
-374 MKFIDTSVGSAGNG
+374 MKFIDKSVDSAGNG
-388 LEALVSST
+388 LQALVAST

-402 SSLITN
+402 SSLITT

-446 ETNKSAKHIQSV
+446 ETNKSANHIQSV
-458 VTTIQNESVETVNNI
+458 VATIQNESIETVNNI

-479 VSSGIMLSQETTGN
+479 VSSGIVLSQEATGN

-518 TSGVEVIQQTVHT
+518 TSGVEVIQHTVHT

-538 TSAHTEAVAKSSQEQ
+538 TSANTEAVANSSQEQ
-553 LNSMEEISYA
+553 LHSMGEISYA
-563 AESLSEL
+563 AESLSQL
-570 AEELQTVIN
+570 AEELQKVIN

>member
-1 MMIQTLELFF
+1 M
-11 TYYIVQKGNRHM
+11 K
-23 NVKTKLLGIISIL
+23 VKTKLLGIISIL
-36 VISIFGIG
+36 VVSMIGIG

-67 QKEMKHIQYRLAGLS
+67 QKEMKQIQYRLTGLS

-88 LINGDKEYDEGMQEK
+88 LITGDKEYDEGMKGK
-103 ADDILKSLDRINDLI
+103 AEDVLKSLDRINGLI
-118 DKENDQSNI
+118 DEEKYQSNI
-127 EDIKSSFT
+127 EDIKTSFT

-142 QVVKAYSSDP
+142 QVLTAYSSDP

-162 ERTLRKEVVDP
+162 ERTLRKDVVDP
-173 AVNKLS
+173 AVDKLT
-179 DRLDQEVEA
+179 DRLDQEVED
-188 LKGEIRANGEKSQW
+188 LKGEIRGNGKMSQW
-202 FISIVTGVSIILGI
+202 FIIIVTGISAMAGI

-230 RSLNKQLEE
+230 RSMNKQLEE
-239 IAHGDADLTKKV
+239 IAHGEADLTKKV

-264 SFNSFTQSLTQIVR
+264 SFNSFTQSLTQIVK

-293 LSASAEESKSTSEH
+293 LSASAEESKSTSEQ

-316 DSNAKQSSMTEKSA
+316 DSNVKQSLMTEKSA

-343 ASNTGNIANLS
+343 ASNTGNIADLS

-367 VNKMLEQ
+367 VNKMLDQ
-374 MKFIDTSVGSAGNG
+374 MKFIDTSVDSAGNG
-388 LEALVSST
+388 LQALVEST

-446 ETNKSAKHIQSV
+446 ETNKSANHIQSV
-458 VTTIQNESVETVNNI
+458 VTTIQNESIETVNNI

-479 VSSGIMLSQETTGN
+479 VSSGIVLSQETTGN

-518 TSGVEVIQQTVHT
+518 TSGVEVIQHTVHT

-538 TSAHTEAVAKSSQEQ
+538 TSANTEAVAKSSQEQ

-563 AESLSEL
+563 AESLSQL

-579 RFKY
+579 RFKF

>member
-1 MMIQTLELFF
+1 M
-11 TYYIVQKGNRHM
+11 K
-23 NVKTKLLGIISIL
+23 VKTKLLGIISIL
-36 VISIFGIG
+36 VVSIIGIG

-67 QKEMKHIQYRLAGLS
+67 QKEIKHIQYELTGLS

-88 LINGDKEYDEGMQEK
+88 LITGDKEYDEGMKEK
-103 ADDILKSLDRINDLI
+103 ADDVLKSLDRVNDLI
-118 DKENDQSNI
+118 DEEKYQSNI
-127 EDIKSSFT
+127 EDIKTSFT

-142 QVVKAYSSDP
+142 QVVTAYSSNP

-179 DRLDQEVEA
+179 DRLDQEVED
-188 LKGEIRANGEKSQW
+188 LKDEIQGNGKMSQSL
-202 FISIVTGVSIILGI
+202 IIIVTGISVILGI
-216 VLSLLLLK
+216 VLSIMLLK

-230 RSLNKQLEE
+230 RSINKQLEE

-264 SFNSFTQSLTQIVR
+264 SFNSFTHSLTQIVK

-307 ISGAMQMAA
+307 ISRAMQMAA
-316 DSNAKQSSMTEKSA
+316 ESNVKQSSMTEKSA

-343 ASNTGNIANLS
+343 ASNTGNIADLS
-354 SSMRDKAEIGSKS
+354 FSMRDKAEIGSKS
-367 VNKMLEQ
+367 VNKMLDQ
-374 MKFIDTSVGSAGNG
+374 MKFIDKSVDSAGNG
-388 LEALVSST
+388 LQTLVAST

-402 SSLITN
+402 SSLITT

-433 FAVVAEEVRKLAD
+433 FVVVAEEVRKLAD
-446 ETNKSAKHIQSV
+446 ETNKSANHIQSV
-458 VTTIQNESVETVNNI
+458 VATIQNESIETVNNI

-479 VSSGIMLSQETTGN
+479 VSSGIVLSQETTGN

-518 TSGVEVIQQTVHT
+518 TSGVEVIQHTVHT

-538 TSAHTEAVAKSSQEQ
+538 TSANTEAVAKSSEEQ
-553 LNSMEEISYA
+553 LHSMGEISYA
-563 AESLSEL
+563 AESLSQL

-579 RFKY
+579 RFNY

>member
-1 MMIQTLELFF
+1 M
-11 TYYIVQKGNRHM
+11 K
-23 NVKTKLLGIISIL
+23 VKTKLLGIISIL
-36 VISIFGIG
+36 VVSIIGIG

-52 STVKKNEELKDKMEF
+52 SIVKKNEELKDKMEF
-67 QKEMKHIQYRLAGLS
+67 QKEMKHIQYELTGLS

-88 LINGDKEYDEGMQEK
+88 LITGDKEYDEGMKEK
-103 ADDILKSLDRINDLI
+103 SDDVLKSLDRVYDLI
-118 DKENDQSNI
+118 DEEKYQSNI
-127 EDIKSSFT
+127 EDIKTSFT

-142 QVVKAYSSDP
+142 QVLTAYSSDP

-179 DRLDQEVEA
+179 DRLDQEVED
-188 LKGEIRANGEKSQW
+188 LKDEIRGNGKMSQW
-202 FISIVTGVSIILGI
+202 LIITVTGISVILGI
-216 VLSLLLLK
+216 VLSIMLLR

-230 RSLNKQLEE
+230 RSINKQLEE
-239 IAHGDADLTKKV
+239 IAHGEADLTKKV

-264 SFNSFTQSLTQIVR
+264 SFNAFTHSLSQIVK

-307 ISGAMQMAA
+307 ISQSMQMAA
-316 DSNAKQSSMTEKSA
+316 DSNVKQSSMTEKSA

-343 ASNTGNIANLS
+343 ASNTGNIADLS

-367 VNKMLEQ
+367 VNKMLDQ
-374 MKFIDTSVGSAGNG
+374 MKFIDKSVDSAGNG
-388 LEALVSST
+388 LQALVAST

-402 SSLITN
+402 SSLITT

-446 ETNKSAKHIQSV
+446 ETNKSANHIQSV
-458 VTTIQNESVETVNNI
+458 VATIQNESIETVNNI

-479 VSSGIMLSQETTGN
+479 VTSGIVLSQETTGN

-518 TSGVEVIQQTVHT
+518 TSGVEVIQHTVHT

-538 TSAHTEAVAKSSQEQ
+538 TSANTEAVAKSSEEQ
-553 LNSMEEISYA
+553 LHSMEEISYA
-563 AESLSEL
+563 AESLSQL
-570 AEELQTVIN
+570 AEELQSVIN

>member
-1 MMIQTLELFF
+1 M
-11 TYYIVQKGNRHM
+11 K
-23 NVKTKLLGIISIL
+23 VKTKLLAIISIL
-36 VISIFGIG
+36 VVSMIGIG

-67 QKEMKHIQYRLAGLS
+67 QKEMKQIQYRLTGLS

-88 LINGDKEYDEGMQEK
+88 LITGDKEYDEGMKEK
-103 ADDILKSLDRINDLI
+103 AEDVLKSLDRINGLI
-118 DKENDQSNI
+118 DEEKYQSNI
-127 EDIKSSFT
+127 EDIKTSFT

-142 QVVKAYSSDP
+142 QVLTAYSSDP

-162 ERTLRKEVVDP
+162 ERTLRKDVVDP
-173 AVNKLS
+173 AVDKLT
-179 DRLDQEVEA
+179 DRLDQEVKD
-188 LKGEIRANGEKSQW
+188 LKGEIRGNGKMSQW
-202 FISIVTGVSIILGI
+202 FIIIVTGISAMAGI

-230 RSLNKQLEE
+230 RSMNKQLEE
-239 IAHGDADLTKKV
+239 IAHGEADLTKKV

-264 SFNSFTQSLTQIVR
+264 SFNSFTQSLIQIVK

-293 LSASAEESKSTSEH
+293 LSASAEESKSTSEQ

-316 DSNAKQSSMTEKSA
+316 DSNVKQSSMTEKSA

-343 ASNTGNIANLS
+343 ASNTGNIADLS

-367 VNKMLEQ
+367 VNKMLDQ
-374 MKFIDTSVGSAGNG
+374 MKFIDTSVDSAGNG
-388 LEALVSST
+388 LQALVEST

-446 ETNKSAKHIQSV
+446 ETNKSANHIQSV
-458 VTTIQNESVETVNNI
+458 VTTIQNESIETVNNI

-479 VSSGIMLSQETTGN
+479 VSSGIVLSQETTGN

-518 TSGVEVIQQTVHT
+518 TSGVEVIQHTVHT

-538 TSAHTEAVAKSSQEQ
+538 TSANTEAVAKSSQEQ

-563 AESLSEL
+563 AESLSKL